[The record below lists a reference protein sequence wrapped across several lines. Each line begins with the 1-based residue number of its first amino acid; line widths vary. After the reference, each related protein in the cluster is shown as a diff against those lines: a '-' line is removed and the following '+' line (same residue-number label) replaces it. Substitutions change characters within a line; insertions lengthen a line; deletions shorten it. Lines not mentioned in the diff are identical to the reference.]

1 MYAARNFTYNTI
13 SNNSFRS
20 ANLYGGRYGSLL
32 TADTISSVCFL
43 DSANVA
49 SELSRINEFVTTTQG
64 LCLPANMVEYTGGD
78 VTYASYESSSKWYR
92 ITSGSGTITLHTSN
106 LTDNFYIYNDGDL
119 DLSTIAITLSGNAQ
133 VTNVYILSDT
143 VTGLNTTNYGNFIT
157 NSFTAQADAAN
168 DINIIGTLSIVNSTN
183 VTDLGYFYIYL
194 GAPVYRPTYAAL
206 ATNNITN
213 CTINGESHGVVEG
226 TMDVTGTSSPV
237 SPTTAQAEL
246 EQLSLFFNY
255 VQFFLNLNTSITQVV
270 ANSSEGCRGTD
281 QNTYYS
287 VETTLNGGNLDY
299 FTVYPADAVY
309 VFINDGVDLADTT
322 FGQVS
327 GNCKMYL
334 LCKGSVTGL
343 STVYHNVIV
352 IAQGDVT
359 FSADAAIS
367 SNVFSLGSIIGQ
379 GSVINVGTADPSP
392 SYVFAYAAITASNLD
407 NLVIHGG
414 KYGCGGT
421 VGSVTHTHSQLD
433 NDVSAE
439 LAAILDFKTYLLSM
453 SLQTASYDGIT
464 DTTMTSGTLY
474 TVVIPASGTRT
485 ITFDGGNLTDAK
497 FYWYSTGPLYLYYID
512 FVFINNAQPSD
523 VYIICESDIILYNS
537 TNYGNLIAQAF
548 ATLEPSTVY
557 GTVTALGS
565 SAISSPETLTVFFT
579 TECFMKGTKILTDRW
594 YVPIEE
600 LKVGDLVMTHGAVHD
615 NKGHVVGDNLA
626 VPIRSLLKY
635 SRKSCRSSAPIV
647 ITKNAFAPNKPF
659 DDLYASPNHGIVDR
673 QGKLVPISHFL
684 NDTSIFQNPTVDLI
698 TYYHLDLGGHYVITA
713 NGVLTESWLD
723 PRSPKA

>member
-1 MYAARNFTYNTI
+1 MYAARYFTYNTI

-20 ANLYGGRYGSLL
+20 AHLYGGRYGSLL
-32 TADTISSVCFL
+32 TADTISSICVL

-49 SELSRINEFVTTTQG
+49 SELTLIQAFVETTQG

-119 DLSTIAITLSGNAQ
+119 DLSTIAIALSGNAQ

-206 ATNNITN
+206 AYNSLT

-226 TMDVTGTSSPV
+226 TMDVTGTSPPV

-246 EQLSLFFNY
+246 EQLSLFFAH
-255 VQFFLNLNTSITQVV
+255 VQTFLNLNTSITSTI
-270 ANSSEGCRGTD
+270 AENGSCKGTN

-287 VETTLNGGNLDY
+287 VETSASGDIDY
-299 FTVYPADAVY
+299 SSVYPVDAV
-309 VFINDGVDLADTT
+309 FILIDDGVDLTNFE
-322 FGQVS
+322 FGPVS
-327 GNCKMYL
+327 NNCKMYL
-334 LCKGSVTGL
+334 LCKGSVVL
-343 STVYHNVIV
+343 HQLDLNVIV
-352 IAQGDVT
+352 VAQGDVG
-359 FSADAAIS
+359 FNAASIKA
-367 SNVFSLGSIIGQ
+367 NVFSLTGSIIGQ
-379 GSVINVGTADPSP
+379 GSVINVGAVDTYP
-392 SYVFAYAAITASNLD
+392 AYTFSFAAITAYKLN

-414 KYGCGGT
+414 KYGASII
-421 VGSVTHTHSQLD
+421 GSNVTPINSQLD
-433 NDVSAE
+433 DVSAE
-439 LAAILDFKTYLLSM
+439 LAAIQDFKTYLLSNETM
-453 SLQTASYDGIT
+453 PQASYDGTT
-464 DTTMTSGTLY
+464 DVTMTSGIWY
-474 TVVIPASGTRT
+474 TVTIPSFGTRT
-485 ITFDGGNLTDAK
+485 VTFDGESKTDAN
-497 FYWYSTGPLYLYYID
+497 FYWYKTGGNLDLYYID
-512 FVFINNAQPSD
+512 FRFINNAQPSNL
-523 VYIICESDIILYNS
+523 YIICDDDIILYNS
-537 TNYGNLIAQAF
+537 TNYGNLVAYGIIAA
-548 ATLEPSTVY
+548 EPSTVY
-557 GTVTALGS
+557 GTVTALAANETLTVS
-565 SAISSPETLTVFFT
+565 NTLTVFFG
-579 TECFMKGTKILTDRW
+579 TECFMRGTKILTDRW

-659 DDLYASPNHGIVDR
+659 EDLYASPNHGIVDR
-673 QGKLVPISHFL
+673 QGKLSPISHFL
-684 NDTSIFQNPTVDLI
+684 NDTSIFQDPTVDLI

-723 PRSPKA
+723 PKMVA